1 MFTVCPK
8 CTLTLA
14 VTAADLRTGQG
25 YVRCGRCLNVFNAL
39 LALSEEPA
47 SHGAP
52 TPVYSQA
59 DPASTS
65 QITAALASSAN
76 DPEQFEEAQEAQ
88 EARVH
93 LAGDVAQRN
102 HLMTERSSDG
112 AIENESSLAEGTG
125 SFETIVLE
133 GDAITQTE
141 EFVPEESIDNE
152 IAALAQRLSVAAH
165 QPPQDSRDFAHAY
178 QGSLPADSADPSGR
192 DPSAR
197 HGFASLAGAALGSD
211 ADGGDI
217 AVPEPPRRARWL
229 AGCTVLVLLLVVQ
242 AINHWRDALASS
254 PPLSAPMSRLYASI
268 GVALEP
274 HWNLSAYDVRQ
285 QGAATDPGDN
295 HIIRV
300 RVSVANRA
308 AGAQP
313 VPLLRLTLLDRYG
326 KPIAARDL
334 TPAEYWPQGHPAR
347 ALLAHDE
354 RVDSEI
360 AVRDPGADSAS
371 FELDVC
377 LKSAHGGVRCAG
389 DTTAIAAP
397 IP

>member
-47 SHGAP
+47 ERGAP
-52 TPVYSQA
+52 TPTPAYSQA
-59 DPASTS
+59 DPASSS

-76 DPEQFEEAQEAQ
+76 DAEDFED
-88 EARVH
+88 VH
-93 LAGDVAQRN
+93 PAHVHVAGEVAQRN
-102 HLMTERSSDG
+102 HLTTERSSDG
-112 AIENESSLAEGTG
+112 AIESESSMADGTG

-141 EFVPEESIDNE
+141 EYVPEESIDNE
-152 IAALAQRLSVAAH
+152 IAALTERLSVAAH
-165 QPPQDSRDFAHAY
+165 QSHQDSPGFGHHYYESA
-178 QGSLPADSADPSGR
+178 LADAEAQQDTQQE
-192 DPSAR
+192 
-197 HGFASLAGAALGSD
+197 AAPDLVAD
-211 ADGGDI
+211 ADADADAGEI
-217 AVPEPPRRARWL
+217 AVAPASRPGRWV
-229 AGCTVLVLLLVVQ
+229 AGCIVLLLLLVLQ
-242 AINHWRDALASS
+242 GINHWRDALASS
-254 PPLSAPMSRLYASI
+254 PTLSAPIGRLYASFR
-268 GVALEP
+268 VPLDP

-285 QGAATDPGDN
+285 QGAATDPGDS
-295 HIIRV
+295 HVIRV
-300 RVSVANRA
+300 RVSVANHA
-308 AGAQP
+308 PAAQP

-334 TPAEYWPQGHPAR
+334 TPAEYWPAGHPAR
-347 ALLAHDE
+347 AFLGHDE
-354 RVDSEI
+354 RIDSEV

-377 LKSAHGGVRCAG
+377 LKSAHGVVRCAG
-389 DTTAIAAP
+389 DTTTTAAP

>member
-47 SHGAP
+47 DRSAP

-59 DPASTS
+59 DPASSS

-76 DPEQFEEAQEAQ
+76 DADEFDEVHP
-88 EARVH
+88 ARIHV
-93 LAGDVAQRN
+93 AGDVAPRN
-102 HLMTERSSDG
+102 HLTTERSSDG
-112 AIENESSLAEGTG
+112 AIENESSLADGTG

-152 IAALAQRLSVAAH
+152 IAALTQRLSVAAH
-165 QPPQDSRDFAHAY
+165 QSEQEFEGFGHLYNESA
-178 QGSLPADSADPSGR
+178 PADDEALSGTDGPEEQAEAQPDAAPDP
-192 DPSAR
+192 
-197 HGFASLAGAALGSD
+197 D

-217 AVPEPPRRARWL
+217 AVAGPPRRARWVG
-229 AGCTVLVLLLVVQ
+229 GCVVLGLLLVLQ
-242 AINHWRDALASS
+242 GINHWRDALASS
-254 PPLSAPMSRLYASI
+254 AALGAPMGRLYASF
-268 GVALEP
+268 GVPLDP
-274 HWNLSAYDVRQ
+274 HWNLAAYDVRQ
-285 QGAATDPGDN
+285 QGAASDPADS
-295 HIIRV
+295 HVIRV
-300 RVSVANRA
+300 RVSVANHGPR
-308 AGAQP
+308 AQP

-334 TPAEYWPQGHPAR
+334 TPAEYWPAGHPAR
-347 ALLAHDE
+347 ALLARDE
-354 RVDSEI
+354 RIDSEV

-377 LKSAHGGVRCAG
+377 LKSAYGMVRCAG
-389 DTTAIAAP
+389 DTTSVAAP

>member
-47 SHGAP
+47 DRGASP
-52 TPVYSQA
+52 PVYSQA
-59 DPASTS
+59 DPASSS

-76 DPEQFEEAQEAQ
+76 DADEFEEAHP
-88 EARVH
+88 ARVH
-93 LAGDVAQRN
+93 MVAEVAQRN
-102 HLMTERSSDG
+102 HLTTESSSDG
-112 AIENESSLAEGTG
+112 AIESESSLADGTG

-152 IAALAQRLSVAAH
+152 IAALTERLSVAAH
-165 QPPQDSRDFAHAY
+165 QSQQESEGFGHLYYESAPAEREAQLDAPPAF
-178 QGSLPADSADPSGR
+178 GPDP
-192 DPSAR
+192 
-197 HGFASLAGAALGSD
+197 
-211 ADGGDI
+211 GGI
-217 AVPEPPRRARWL
+217 AVAAAPRPGRWV
-229 AGCTVLVLLLVVQ
+229 AGCIVLVLLLALQ
-242 AINHWRDALASS
+242 GINHWRDALASS
-254 PPLSAPMSRLYASI
+254 PSLSAPMGRLYASL
-268 GVALEP
+268 GVALDP
-274 HWNLSAYDVRQ
+274 HWNLSAYEVRQ
-285 QGAATDPGDN
+285 QGAATDSADN
-295 HIIRV
+295 HVVRV
-300 RVSVANRA
+300 RVSVANHA
-308 AGAQP
+308 PGAQP

-347 ALLAHDE
+347 AFLARDE
-354 RVDSEI
+354 RIDSEI

-377 LKSAHGGVRCAG
+377 LKSARGVVRCAG
-389 DTTAIAAP
+389 DTTAAVAP